1 MILTGYQNHWFPIM
15 GSPRIQTTCSIQF
28 FFLSTTTGNFWLFPL
43 KKTGSTRSRSGGH
56 RQLLCHLQD
65 YPDDPCPKT
74 ETRLSAL
81 FDGNPKKSMTKAPIT
96 TWSWIQHFFVV
107 VVLILN
113 VDSSAQLARGF
124 ASTFWTTLSGKNGA
138 KKTHPLSFRVPWAKL
153 DIRSKHRRKNV
164 FFFFFFFQMTKQLKK
179 TPSTK
184 NGLKL
189 FFLVNFPTLLVQ
201 MVFQR
206 NPRLKC
212 IGWLGL
218 WIRCCFHRREQKIS
232 HLFGLLWRI
241 FDVLE
246 SHDSHYPSGKTN
258 MVRGKISWICRMY
271 LLYVSVMYYTSTV
284 YYWKKWRDFHCYVCL
299 PEGKHATFCSHGIR
313 LCKCNVMKKKK
324 KEEEEEE
331 EEKKKK
337 KKKEEEERR
346 RRRRRKKKKKQTG
359 WRQKRQSLTQ
369 KKANSLHSFSRI
381 NAECT
386 LG

>member
-1 MILTGYQNHWFPIM
+1 METQKKVWPKHLSPPDL
-15 GSPRIQTTCSIQF
+15 GSSI
-28 FFLSTTTGNFWLFPL
+28 FLLLF
-43 KKTGSTRSRSGGH
+43 S
-56 RQLLCHLQD
+56 
-65 YPDDPCPKT
+65 
-74 ETRLSAL
+74 
-81 FDGNPKKSMTKAPIT
+81 F
-96 TWSWIQHFFVV
+96 
-107 VVLILN
+107 LN

-138 KKTHPLSFRVPWAKL
+138 KKPTLWVSECLGRNWISGANTVEKMC
-153 DIRSKHRRKNV
+153 
-164 FFFFFFFQMTKQLKK
+164 FFFFSNDQAIKK

-232 HLFGLLWRI
+232 HLLDFCGGSLMCWNLMIHITLWQ
-241 FDVLE
+241 
-246 SHDSHYPSGKTN
+246 TN

-271 LLYVSVMYYTSTV
+271 LLYVSVCTIQV
-284 YYWKKWRDFHCYVCL
+284 LLLLKKWRDSIAMFVYRRVSMQHFAVMGFDCANAML
-299 PEGKHATFCSHGIR
+299 
-313 LCKCNVMKKKK
+313 MKK
-324 KEEEEEE
+324 
-331 EEKKKK
+331 
-337 KKKEEEERR
+337 
-346 RRRRRKKKKKQTG
+346 KKKKKQTG